1 MPPESLNLT
10 TITEG
15 AYYAHPV
22 PNSTV
27 DYIEIQDALDK
38 YGLHST
44 SQCPFVAPRAS
55 SSSIKKENTA
65 SVNMK
70 TVKQGKHAPGP
81 QDPPA
86 TLLANVGGSRK
97 SVLRR
102 EVERSIYINPT
113 TFYRNPKA
121 TSRGTLLPF
130 GSPTLDIKN
139 ERTPLDLR

>member
-1 MPPESLNLT
+1 MEY
-10 TITEG
+10 I
-15 AYYAHPV
+15 AHIYYR
-22 PNSTV
+22 
-27 DYIEIQDALDK
+27 Q
-38 YGLHST
+38 LHSDT
-44 SQCPFVAPRAS
+44 AHHYTRHELPYNTRAS
-55 SSSIKKENTA
+55 HPSHPGLF
-65 SVNMK
+65 
-70 TVKQGKHAPGP
+70 KQHKRESRISKHEAVIQWKHAPGP